1 STFIDGSPLQN
12 TITVTEDVRM
22 SDLYVHVDVSHP
34 IVPARLNLTLEAPDG
49 RTIALFDEI
58 EVANET
64 FWWRFG
70 FDSVFGFDEAPSEAL
85 YQMKGESSLGSW
97 TLHASS
103 SSSSTSMLHS
113 WGLTFL
119 EYRHR
124 DHADQVYCPAE
135 YRNHVMSVDAE
146 NGDLLFRA
154 RYEGTFGVDVAVSA
168 DGRTLFEAAGSF
180 HDGAS
185 WFNSILSTYDAW
197 TGAFLK
203 SYQLTGYT
211 SVGSLAPVSNG
222 DLLVVTS
229 SQLYLIDVANQAIMG
244 NVSLIYQSNWEN
256 YAVAVNPSGTT
267 AYVTNKAESIL
278 QTYTLSSMA
287 NAGNMST
294 GTYSPFD
301 VDISSDGSFGVIGY
315 DEDVVQVFQTSG
327 LSVNATYSANTVRAQ
342 VELNSDD
349 SEVYI
354 GAFQVNAGFTHV
366 DF

>member
-1 STFIDGSPLQN
+1 
-12 TITVTEDVRM
+12 M
-22 SDLYVHVDVSHP
+22 SLD
-34 IVPARLNLTLEAPDG
+34 
-49 RTIALFDEI
+49 
-58 EVANET
+58 
-64 FWWRFG
+64 
-70 FDSVFGFDEAPSEAL
+70 
-85 YQMKGESSLGSW
+85 
-97 TLHASS
+97 ASS
-103 SSSSTSMLHS
+103 
-113 WGLTFL
+113 
-119 EYRHR
+119 
-124 DHADQVYCPAE
+124 
-135 YRNHVMSVDAE
+135 
-146 NGDLLFRA
+146 GDLLFRS
-154 RYEGTFGVDVAVSA
+154 RYEGTYGNDVAVSA
-168 DGRTLFEAAGSF
+168 DGRILFEAAGSY
-180 HDGAS
+180 HDGTTYA
-185 WFNSILSTYDAW
+185 NSILSTYDAW

-229 SQLYLIDVANQAIMG
+229 SQLYLIDIANQAITG
-244 NVSLIYQSNWEN
+244 NVSLIYHSNWEN
-256 YAVAVNPSGTT
+256 YAVAVNPTGTT

-278 QTYTLSSMA
+278 QTYTLSTMA

-327 LSVNATYSANTVRAQ
+327 LSVNATYSAGTVRAQ

-366 DF
+366 DFQTGVTTRYSSGYDSTLGLHGLGDRMYISEWGDNSIIVWDPVAMAEVSTIDLTPYDGWRCRGITAADPPGKLSPDISATSTQLVLSWNAPSTGPTVTEYRIYKGDSPGNESLHATVSNSALTYTDTNPSSSALSY